1 MTIKITSLFAT
12 VTIAGILS
20 MAPFMVNP
28 NYAFAGVVICDEV
41 LIGKQTL
48 QRMFDDTNDC
58 IQVDDKFFINFRPN
72 PGGIGDVTFSD
83 GSTLP
88 FNAADIDVEGTT
100 VGDEKGLMFTSSSIL
115 TFFPGI
121 VAPSPVAI
129 GLGFNYDVISTGTAI
144 VDNTL
149 TLDTF
154 FVSDFNPSAFTG
166 VVVQEQVHSDVLQ
179 QQVIAFKEV
188 FADATPSSDLLDHKE
203 FAPVSFVSVNVDIG
217 ARVNTQSSQNSASIE
232 KFTQTFSQESEEPP
246 KEPPVGGEFL
256 PIDTTAL
263 LVAGAQT
270 NALWILSTLAVIGSI
285 AFGALYLTTRRA

>member
-28 NYAFAGVVICDEV
+28 NQAFAGVVICDEV

-100 VGDEKGLMFTSSSIL
+100 VGDEKGLMFTSSSIF
-115 TFFPGI
+115 TFFPG
-121 VAPSPVAI
+121 VVTSSPVAI
-129 GLGFNYDVISTGTAI
+129 GLGFSYDVISTGTAI

-154 FVSDFNPSAFTG
+154 FVSDPNPSAFTRVG
-166 VVVQEQVHSDVLQ
+166 VQEQVHSDVLQ

-203 FAPVSFVSVNVDIG
+203 FAPVSFLSVNVDIG
-217 ARVNTQSSQNSASIE
+217 ATVNTQSGQNSASIE

-256 PIDTTAL
+256 PIDHTAL
-263 LVAGAQT
+263 LLAGAQT
-270 NALWILSTLAVIGSI
+270 NAVWIMSALAVIGSI
-285 AFGALYLTTRRA
+285 AFGALYITSKKN

>member
-20 MAPFMVNP
+20 MAPFMVNS
-28 NYAFAGVVICDEV
+28 NQAFAGLSCDEV

-48 QRMFDDTNDC
+48 QRMFDDPFDC
-58 IQVDDKFFINFRPN
+58 IQVDDKFFTNFRPN
-72 PGGIGDVTFSD
+72 PGGFGDVTLSD

-121 VAPSPVAI
+121 QPPSPVAI
-129 GLGFNYDVISTGTAI
+129 GLGFNYDVFSTGTAI

-149 TLDTF
+149 TLDI
-154 FVSDFNPSAFTG
+154 FNVADSILPSALTG
-166 VVVQEQVHSDVLQ
+166 VVVQEQVHSDANQ
-179 QQVIAFKEV
+179 QDVIAFKEV
-188 FADATPSSDLLDHKE
+188 FADATPNSDTSEHKE
-203 FAPVSFVSVNVDIG
+203 FPPVSFLSVNVDIG
-217 ARVNTQSSQNSASIE
+217 AHVNTQSSQNSASIE
-232 KFTQTFSQESEEPP
+232 KFTQTFSQEPEEPP

>member
-1 MTIKITSLFAT
+1 
-12 VTIAGILS
+12 

-100 VGDEKGLMFTSSSIL
+100 VGDEKGLMFTSSSIF
-115 TFFPGI
+115 TFFPGVI
-121 VAPSPVAI
+121 APSPVAI

-154 FVSDFNPSAFTG
+154 FVSDPLNPSAFTG

-217 ARVNTQSSQNSASIE
+217 ARVNTGSFLNSASIE

-270 NALWILSTLAVIGSI
+270 NAVWILSALAVIGSI
-285 AFGALYLTTRRA
+285 AFGALYLTSRKN